1 VQRGGFRDRLQRRL
15 DRYGIPVPA
24 TVAGLL
30 ERYFDLLAKWNARI
44 NLTALQVEPVTDAAI
59 DRLFLEP
66 LAAARYF
73 PDRWA
78 HWFDLGSGGGS
89 PAIPLRSVR
98 AAGAL
103 TMVEAKTRK
112 AAFLRE
118 VVRTLELE
126 HVFVENARFE
136 AIGSPDVAK
145 AQVVTVRAVRPD
157 RQLAESAAGL
167 LGFEGRLLVFTSS
180 QQPIKLV
187 HFDHLETV
195 ALLQDSPSRLAIYR
209 RVVPRGTSKPDRR

>member
-1 VQRGGFRDRLQRRL
+1 
-15 DRYGIPVPA
+15 
-24 TVAGLL
+24 
-30 ERYFDLLAKWNARI
+30 LLAKWNARI
-44 NLTALQVEPVTDAAI
+44 NLTALQLDPVTDAAL

-73 PDRWA
+73 PERWA

-89 PAIPLRSVR
+89 PAIPLRILR

-118 VVRTLELE
+118 VVRTLEFE

-136 AIGSPDVAK
+136 AIASPGLSE

-157 RQLAESAAGL
+157 RRLAESAAGL
-167 LGFEGRLLVFTSS
+167 LGFEGRLLVFMSS
-180 QQPIKLV
+180 QPPIKLA

-195 ALLQDSPSRLAIYR
+195 PLLQNSPSHLAIYR
-209 RVVPRGTSKPDRR
+209 RVVPRGTSTPHRR